1 MSSKKSLKVGVV
13 FVLFI
18 FLALAAQAGTLENR
32 SRGELRMGG
41 WLESGDAKV
50 ALNQGGAL
58 TSVKSGSPIGG
69 VGFNHWIKENWS
81 IFVSASVLS
90 IETETLIEYMGVT
103 TSRTIVSP
111 IIVGARH
118 YIPMNDPN
126 SIIRPYLEAGAG
138 IFVGSQEKSE
148 ISVSI
153 VTESRTET
161 TFGGRVGGGFDLL
174 LSRRVTLGLSGLFN
188 AMVDFNKPIGSRKNY
203 NGAEFSLVFG
213 ILFG

>member
-1 MSSKKSLKVGVV
+1 MFRKKLLNVSVV
-13 FVLFI
+13 FALFI
-18 FLALAAQAGTLENR
+18 FLASVAQAGTLEKR
-32 SRGELRMGG
+32 SRAELKLGG
-41 WLESGDAKV
+41 WLESGDSKV

-58 TSVKSGSPIGG
+58 TSVKSGIPLGG

-81 IFVSASVLS
+81 IFVSISALTS
-90 IETETLIEYMGVT
+90 ETETLIEYMGVT

-126 SIIRPYLEAGAG
+126 SVIRPYLEAGAG
-138 IFVGSQEKSE
+138 IFVGNQEKSE
-148 ISVSI
+148 ISVSV

-174 LSRRVTLGLSGLFN
+174 LSRRITLGLSGLFN
-188 AMVDFNKPIGSRKNY
+188 AMADFSEPIGSRKNY
-203 NGAEFSLVFG
+203 NGAELSLVFG